1 MSVVLDTMSNDHHT
15 DRPTGGERM
24 TSRPPALDP
33 AVLAAIS
40 VGGGLG
46 ATARFGV
53 AQWWPVLPGRF
64 PWSTLTVNVLGCF
77 AIGVL
82 MVVVTELW
90 DAPKLVRPFLGI
102 GVLGGFTTFSTYS
115 LEIRRLI
122 GIGETGT
129 ALAYL
134 GLSVLA
140 ALSAVAI
147 AMIATRWVARRGF
160 T

>member
-1 MSVVLDTMSNDHHT
+1 
-15 DRPTGGERM
+15 M

>member
-1 MSVVLDTMSNDHHT
+1 
-15 DRPTGGERM
+15 M

-33 AVLAAIS
+33 TVLAAIS

-53 AQWWPVLPGRF
+53 GHWWPVPVGGF

-82 MVVVTELW
+82 MVVVTELI

-115 LEIRRLI
+115 LEIRRLVNT
-122 GIGETGT
+122 GATGT
-129 ALAYL
+129 AVSYL
-134 GLSVLA
+134 GVSVLA
-140 ALSAVAI
+140 ALGAVAI
-147 AMIATRWVARRGF
+147 AMIATRWVARRG
-160 T
+160 TAWSGGTA

>member
-1 MSVVLDTMSNDHHT
+1 
-15 DRPTGGERM
+15 M

-53 AQWWPVLPGRF
+53 GHWWPVLPGRF

-82 MVVVTELW
+82 MAVVTELW

-115 LEIRRLI
+115 LEIRGLI
-122 GIGETGT
+122 DIGETGT
-129 ALAYL
+129 AVAYL

>member
-1 MSVVLDTMSNDHHT
+1 
-15 DRPTGGERM
+15 M
-24 TSRPPALDP
+24 TSRPPALDT

-46 ATARFGV
+46 AVARFGIGR
-53 AQWWPVLPGRF
+53 WWPPAGGF

-82 MVVVTELW
+82 IVAVTELW
-90 DAPKLVRPFLGI
+90 AAPKLVRPFLGI

-115 LEIRRLI
+115 LEIRGLLDS
-122 GIGETGT
+122 GAMGT
-129 ALAYL
+129 AMAYL

-140 ALSAVAI
+140 ALGAVAI
-147 AMIATRWVARRGF
+147 AMIATRWVARRGA
-160 T
+160 

>member
-1 MSVVLDTMSNDHHT
+1 MA
-15 DRPTGGERM
+15 
-24 TSRPPALDP
+24 SRLPALDP

-46 ATARFGV
+46 ATARFGF
-53 AQWWPVLPGRF
+53 AYWWPVLPGRF
-64 PWSTLTVNVLGCF
+64 PWSTFTVNVLGCF

-90 DAPKLVRPFLGI
+90 EAPKLVRPFLGI

-115 LEIRRLI
+115 LEIRRLV
-122 GIGETGT
+122 GTGATGT
-129 ALAYL
+129 AVAYL

-140 ALSAVAI
+140 ALGAVAL
-147 AMIATRWVARRGF
+147 AMIATRWVARRGLA
-160 T
+160 

>member
-1 MSVVLDTMSNDHHT
+1 
-15 DRPTGGERM
+15 M

-46 ATARFGV
+46 AVARFGIG
-53 AQWWPVLPGRF
+53 QWWPVPVGRF
-64 PWSTLTVNVLGCF
+64 PWSTLTVNVVGCF

-82 MVVVTELW
+82 MVVVTELV

-115 LEIRRLI
+115 LEIRRLVNT
-122 GIGETGT
+122 GATGT
-129 ALAYL
+129 AVSYL

-140 ALSAVAI
+140 ALAAVAT
-147 AMIATRWVARRGF
+147 AMIATRWVARRG
-160 T
+160 TA

>member
-1 MSVVLDTMSNDHHT
+1 
-15 DRPTGGERM
+15 M
-24 TSRPPALDP
+24 TARPPALDP

-53 AQWWPVLPGRF
+53 GHWWPVPAGRF

-90 DAPKLVRPFLGI
+90 AAPKLVRPFLGI

-115 LEIRRLI
+115 LEIRGLLDT
-122 GIGETGT
+122 GATGT
-129 ALAYL
+129 AVAYL
-134 GLSVLA
+134 AVSVLA
-140 ALSAVAI
+140 ALGAVAV
-147 AMIATRWVARRGF
+147 AMSAARWVARRGCA
-160 T
+160 

>member
-1 MSVVLDTMSNDHHT
+1 MA
-15 DRPTGGERM
+15 
-24 TSRPPALDP
+24 SRPPALDP

-53 AQWWPVLPGRF
+53 GHWWPVQPGRF

-90 DAPKLVRPFLGI
+90 EAPKLVRPFLGI

-122 GIGETGT
+122 GTGATGT

-140 ALSAVAI
+140 ALGAVAV
-147 AMIATRWVARRGF
+147 AMIATRWVARWGS